1 MSTPPQNSALIGS
14 PVTHYMFIKR
24 GQGRRGIMNVLNEF
38 KHRSTE
44 FQRTSHMNAIA
55 VGWRV
60 VGSGG
65 DALTPTV
72 RSRLIQSNFNDL
84 SADISCAWIDGI
96 LYRIPWPPFP
106 LADARKKKNIRRLFS
121 SHFPISRQ
129 FGGRIC
135 DATLKVSH
143 FFRLSKSNLPVPVT

>member
-1 MSTPPQNSALIGS
+1 
-14 PVTHYMFIKR
+14 
-24 GQGRRGIMNVLNEF
+24 
-38 KHRSTE
+38 
-44 FQRTSHMNAIA
+44 MNAIA

-106 LADARKKKNIRRLFS
+106 LADARKKKISADVFFQVI
-121 SHFPISRQ
+121 FPSLASLAVE
-129 FGGRIC
+129 F
-135 DATLKVSH
+135 AMPL
-143 FFRLSKSNLPVPVT
+143 